1 MSLKR
6 DKWNL
11 SRKPNVSQLEHGTP
25 ILVFSVTVCV
35 LNNAMMFFSN
45 IQLMRQGSRICLL
58 GHQNPQG
65 FLELPDSSPMPPTW

>member
-25 ILVFSVTVCV
+25 ILVFGVTVCV
-35 LNNAMMFFSN
+35 FKQCYDVLLQYTINETRATNLPAWASESPFCFF
-45 IQLMRQGSRICLL
+45 LA
-58 GHQNPQG
+58 
-65 FLELPDSSPMPPTW
+65 F